1 MFYERKKN
9 IKFTKKRINGVYN
22 TLAEYFRKKKEF
34 LRKQKRTKMALK
46 SLESDCPI
54 CLDLMIDKKNIK
66 NYFKY
71 FKYFN
76 CFKCF
81 KCFNLEDDNRPVQLD
96 NCNHVFHK
104 ECIDEWKQMS
114 PQCPLC
120 RRNFKEYYKI
130 I

>member
-34 LRKQKRTKMALK
+34 LRKQKRTRMALE
-46 SLESDCPI
+46 SLEGDCPI
-54 CLDLMIDKKNIK
+54 CLDLMVDKENIK
-66 NYFKY
+66 NYFNLFNL
-71 FKYFN
+71 FKW
-76 CFKCF
+76 F
-81 KCFNLEDDNRPVQLD
+81 KCFNLEDDNKPVQLS

-104 ECIDEWKQMS
+104 ECIDEWKRMS

-120 RRNFKEYYKI
+120 RINLKKYYKI
-130 I
+130 L